1 MAKVSFTDTL
11 RVKYQQLFDT
21 CQITDAKALAVE
33 KLVDSLLTN
42 QVRYENVSTSLE
54 IPWYVIAVIHNM
66 ECSQNFK
73 KHLHNGD
80 PLTARTTHV
89 PKGRPKT
96 GNPPFTWEE
105 SATDALEFDGFDQW
119 HDWSIPG
126 ILYELEGYNGWGYRL
141 HHPEVKSPYLWSY
154 SNHYQSGK
162 YVSDGTWSNT
172 LISNQCGAAVLLR
185 RLAEKGEMDADSH
198 IPDANLATAMQG
210 RAALFRYAPNTVSPG
225 GVELQKFLNQFP
237 GLFLKEDGKLGKN
250 TSDAY
255 KKIFGRYLIGDP
267 RG

>member
-1 MAKVSFTDTL
+1 MPKVSFTDTL
-11 RVKYQQLFDT
+11 RTEYQQLFDT
-21 CQITDAKALAVE
+21 CQIRDNKVQAIE
-33 KLVDSLLTN
+33 KLVNSLLSN
-42 QVRYENVSTSLE
+42 QVRYENVGKPLE
-54 IPWYVIAVIHNM
+54 IPWYVVAVIHNM

-73 KHLHNGD
+73 QHLHNGD
-80 PLTARTTHV
+80 PLTARTIHV
-89 PKGRPKT
+89 PKGRPTT
-96 GNPPFTWEE
+96 GNPPFAWEE
-105 SATDALEFDGFDQW
+105 SATDALEIDGLDQW
-119 HDWSIPG
+119 RDWSIPG
-126 ILYELEGYNGWGYRL
+126 ILYQLEGYNGWGYRL

-154 SNHYQSGK
+154 SNQYESGK
-162 YVSDGTWSNT
+162 YVSDGTWSDT
-172 LISNQCGAAVLLR
+172 AVSNQCGAAVLLR

-210 RAALFRYAPNTVSPG
+210 RAALFRYAPNTVTPG

-255 KKIFGRYLIGDP
+255 KRIFGRFLIGDP